1 SQRERLRASFGA
13 LLGLLLTA
21 VVAHA
26 MLGDQAIWMVAPIGA
41 SAVLLFC
48 LPAPGGAAA
57 LMVVI
62 GGPKIHAMG
71 FGFGLGPVLIDC
83 VVIVVAAIV
92 YNNLTGRR
100 YPHKQLLAHPN
111 PHATRDQVPT

>member
-1 SQRERLRASFGA
+1 MLKSLLLSLVPARSNTSQRERLRASFGA

-48 LPAPGGAAA
+48 LPASPLAQPWSIIGGNVVSA
-57 LMVVI
+57 LM
-62 GGPKIHAMG
+62 GA
-71 FGFGLGPVLIDC
+71 L
-83 VVIVVAAIV
+83 
-92 YNNLTGRR
+92 
-100 YPHKQLLAHPN
+100 
-111 PHATRDQVPT
+111 